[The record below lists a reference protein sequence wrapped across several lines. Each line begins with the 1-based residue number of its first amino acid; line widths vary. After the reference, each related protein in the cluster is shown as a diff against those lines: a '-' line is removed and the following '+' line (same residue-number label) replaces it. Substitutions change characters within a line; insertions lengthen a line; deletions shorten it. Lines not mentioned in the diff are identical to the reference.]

1 MINIEKTAENLF
13 DKIRSRFS
21 GVTIGDE
28 SAKATVDPENARF
41 FNFDFI
47 ADGKNYGNIT
57 ISLIDADSLKVYFD
71 KEIDRDMTEQER
83 HVWYDF
89 LKNIRLFA
97 KRNMMSFDVRDI
109 AKSGLELKDLR
120 TATKNT
126 NTIGMNDV
134 EGAVTESRLYGTS
147 RSSYQKLEDV
157 RIIARHSKPIVDE
170 TIPGARS
177 RNVQAFYIENS
188 LGERVRCPDGTTF
201 NGARVYARHVKNGG
215 ALHDDFGK
223 HITKI
228 ISEMNSLKNF
238 VRNVRGK
245 TFEDAETAAMI
256 ESAVDH
262 YGKLHRDLFTMRG
275 QRGYQQYKSLWQPE
289 VLDETDIDLDEVRE
303 RFTRRVFDE
312 RLNDALPIVQRA
324 YQEKRSKTAEEFESW
339 ANTVVSE
346 YIEENE
352 EDGEFSP
359 FANGVDTNDFGDA
372 IDTDDVDQTLAK
384 LLNDNSFE
392 WRVTDGVY
400 YLESKEEIER
410 AKDIIAAHDPHME
423 FPKFG
428 VFDYG
433 TGEYGSSTNDRELG
447 GYTNGVM
454 EEVSLLK
461 QLAGIA
467 K

>member
-13 DKIRSRFS
+13 DKIRSRFA

-47 ADGKNYGNIT
+47 ADGKNFGNIT
-57 ISLIDADSLKVYFD
+57 ISLIDTNSLKVYFD
-71 KEIDRDMTEQER
+71 KEIDGDMTAQER

-97 KRNMMSFDVRDI
+97 KRNMMNFDVRDI

-120 TATKNT
+120 TATNNT

-134 EGAVTESRLYGTS
+134 EGAVTESKLYGTS

-157 RIIARHSKPIVDE
+157 KIIARHSKPIVDE

-177 RNVQAFYIENS
+177 RNVHAFYIENS
-188 LGERVRCPDGTTF
+188 LGERARCPDGTTF

-215 ALHDDFGK
+215 AMHDDFGK

-228 ISEMNSLKNF
+228 IGEMSSLKNF

-245 TFEDAETAAMI
+245 TFEDAETSAMI
-256 ESAVDH
+256 ESAINH
-262 YGKLHRDLFTMRG
+262 YGKLHRDLFTLRG

-289 VLDETDIDLDEVRE
+289 VLDETDIDLEEVRN

-312 RLNDALPIVQRA
+312 RLTDALPIVQRA
-324 YQEKRSKTAEEFESW
+324 YQETKSRTAEEFESW
-339 ANTVVSE
+339 ANGVVSE
-346 YIEENE
+346 YIG
-352 EDGEFSP
+352 EDDDTGEFSP
-359 FANGVDTNDFGDA
+359 FANDIPVNDSGDVLDSD
-372 IDTDDVDQTLAK
+372 DTDQVLSK
-384 LLNDNSFE
+384 LLDENGFS
-392 WRVTDGVY
+392 WRFSDSTY
-400 YLESKEEIER
+400 YLESKQEIER
-410 AKDIIAAHDPHME
+410 AKDIIAAYDPHLE
-423 FPKFG
+423 FPKFD

-433 TGEYGSSTNDRELG
+433 NNTYGSSTFDRELPHS
-447 GYTNGVM
+447 GVM
-454 EEVSLLK
+454 EEVNLLK
-461 QLAGIA
+461 QLAGLT

>member
-13 DKIRSRFS
+13 DKIRSRFA

-41 FNFDFI
+41 FNFDFV
-47 ADGKNYGNIT
+47 ADGKNFGNIT

-71 KEIDRDMTEQER
+71 KEIDGDMTEQER
-83 HVWYDF
+83 HIWYDF

-134 EGAVTESRLYGTS
+134 EGAVTESKLYGTR

-177 RNVQAFYIENS
+177 RNIQAFYIENS

-215 ALHDDFGK
+215 AMHDDFGK
-223 HITKI
+223 HITKLI
-228 ISEMNSLKNF
+228 GEMTSLKNF

-245 TFEDAETAAMI
+245 TFEDAETNSMI
-256 ESAVDH
+256 ESAVNH

-275 QRGYQQYKSLWQPE
+275 QRGYHMYKSLWQPE
-289 VLDETDIDLDEVRE
+289 VLDETDVDLDEIRD

-312 RLNDALPIVQRA
+312 RLTDALPIVQRA
-324 YQEKRSKTAEEFESW
+324 YQEQRSRTAEEFESW
-339 ANTVVSE
+339 ANGLVAE
-346 YIEENE
+346 YIEEG
-352 EDGEFSP
+352 DDTDDFSP
-359 FANGVDTNDFGDA
+359 FANNIPVNDSGDVLDSD
-372 IDTDDVDQTLAK
+372 DTDQLISE
-384 LLNDNSFE
+384 LLDNNGFT
-392 WRVTDGVY
+392 WRFTDGAY

-410 AKDIIAAHDPHME
+410 AKDIIAANDPHTE
-423 FPKFG
+423 FPPFEVTDRNSG
-428 VFDYG
+428 D
-433 TGEYGSSTNDRELG
+433 YGSSTFDREL
-447 GYTNGVM
+447 THNGVH
-454 EEVSLLK
+454 EDVNIIK

>member
-13 DKIRSRFS
+13 DKIRSRFA

-89 LKNIRLFA
+89 LKNVRLFA
-97 KRNMMSFDVRDI
+97 KRNMMNFDVRDI

-134 EGAVTESRLYGTS
+134 DGAVTESRLYGTS

-228 ISEMNSLKNF
+228 ISEMSSLKNF

-262 YGKLHRDLFTMRG
+262 YGKLHRDLFTLRG

-346 YIEENE
+346 YIEETE

-359 FANGVDTNDFGDA
+359 LANDVDTNDYGDT
-372 IDTDDVDQTLAK
+372 IDSGDIDQTLAK
-384 LLNDNSFE
+384 LLDDNSFE

-410 AKDIIAAHDPHME
+410 AKDIIAAFDPHME

-428 VFDYG
+428 IFDYG

-454 EEVSLLK
+454 EEVNLLK